1 MKPWL
6 INFGRY
12 AKYSACS
19 LAVTL
24 AISVPAWAQDQP
36 ERPKPSWVMS
46 YLLVMVC
53 VGLGLFVV
61 CRGSKR
67 FK

>member
-6 INFGRY
+6 IHMGRY
-12 AKYSACS
+12 AKYSVYS

-24 AISVPAWAQDQP
+24 AISAPAWAQEQR

-46 YLLVMVC
+46 YLLVMIC